1 MRLHFVRHGQ
11 TPDNAERVWQG
22 WGGRGL
28 SPTGRAQAALLGRR
42 LEGRSFTR
50 VLSSDIERVLETS
63 FFLPHAVEVDARW
76 REIHVGQWASR
87 RIADTYAEH
96 PEILDGIR
104 NGEDVRIGGDGES
117 ISEFHTRIH
126 ESLRT
131 LVDEHDEGDEVLIVS
146 HGGVIGGLTAG
157 VFGTRWP
164 MSPTAPIHNTAI
176 TSFDVSSDGSLTL
189 TRFNDDT
196 HLDREHV
203 DVPEFLR
210 DARRLRLI
218 RHAAS
223 TGNATG
229 AWEGVGGDGL
239 SDDGR
244 VQAAALAAWID
255 ATVVH
260 ASDAARAVATAK
272 ALSEDVVVDAGLREL
287 EPGAWEGLTF
297 EEILETDPQLASK
310 VYRHREDLPRG
321 GTGETWAGLA
331 TRMRS
336 TVDGIVERSDGDVTV
351 VSHGSAIRAY
361 LLDLMGLG
369 WEAQPRL
376 ATMPNAALAEV
387 LVLDGSTRLNAYGV
401 TPWRGGV
408 VAPGG

>member
-1 MRLHFVRHGQ
+1 M
-11 TPDNAERVWQG
+11 
-22 WGGRGL
+22 
-28 SPTGRAQAALLGRR
+28 
-42 LEGRSFTR
+42 
-50 VLSSDIERVLETS
+50 
-63 FFLPHAVEVDARW
+63 
-76 REIHVGQWASR
+76 
-87 RIADTYAEH
+87 
-96 PEILDGIR
+96 
-104 NGEDVRIGGDGES
+104 
-117 ISEFHTRIH
+117 
-126 ESLRT
+126 
-131 LVDEHDEGDEVLIVS
+131 
-146 HGGVIGGLTAG
+146 
-157 VFGTRWP
+157 
-164 MSPTAPIHNTAI
+164 
-176 TSFDVSSDGSLTL
+176 
-189 TRFNDDT
+189 
-196 HLDREHV
+196 
-203 DVPEFLR
+203 
-210 DARRLRLI
+210 
-218 RHAAS
+218 
-223 TGNATG
+223 
-229 AWEGVGGDGL
+229 
-239 SDDGR
+239 
-244 VQAAALAAWID
+244 
-255 ATVVH
+255 
-260 ASDAARAVATAK
+260 ATAK